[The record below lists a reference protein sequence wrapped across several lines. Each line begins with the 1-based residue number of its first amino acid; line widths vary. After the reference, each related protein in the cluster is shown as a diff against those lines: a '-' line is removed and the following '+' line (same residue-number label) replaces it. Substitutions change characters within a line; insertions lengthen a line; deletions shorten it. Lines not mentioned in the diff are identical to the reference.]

1 MFECLKESSI
11 VFLDIMFGI
20 FINYIRI
27 KRASPKIRNGN
38 SMEESLIYV
47 ETNIE
52 ENNQSDHAAPN
63 SFAKAGA

>member
-27 KRASPKIRNGN
+27 KRASPKI
-38 SMEESLIYV
+38 SS
-47 ETNIE
+47 
-52 ENNQSDHAAPN
+52 AASN
-63 SFAKAGA
+63 LHEKVFLLAKLSKLLHLD